1 MHKKHDIW
9 IFFDTLRKQRE
20 LIITFFI
27 VMMSSAY
34 ETVTFR

>member
-9 IFFDTLRKQRE
+9 IVFDTPRKQRE

-34 ETVTFR
+34 ETITFM

>member
-1 MHKKHDIW
+1 MQKKHDIW
-9 IFFDTLRKQRE
+9 IFFHTPRNQRE

-34 ETVTFR
+34 ETVAFR